1 MREIE
6 SCILSLKSYIGLQ
19 YSDNTSDF
27 GSEIPGLNPG
37 SPTMGRY
44 IKAKKDP
51 IWIGDGLLARLASK
65 PKKVIKV
72 LTKKDLVEHIRRFLT

>member
-51 IWIGDGLLARLASK
+51 IWIGDGVLAQIASK
-65 PKKVIKV
+65 PKVAKV
-72 LTKKDLVEHIRRFLT
+72 LTKKDLINHIRRVLT

>member
-44 IKAKKDP
+44 IRAKKDP
-51 IWIGDGLLARLASK
+51 IWIGDGLLAQIAKK
-65 PKKVIKV
+65 PKVAKV
-72 LTKKDLVEHIRRFLT
+72 LTKKDLIEHIRRVLT